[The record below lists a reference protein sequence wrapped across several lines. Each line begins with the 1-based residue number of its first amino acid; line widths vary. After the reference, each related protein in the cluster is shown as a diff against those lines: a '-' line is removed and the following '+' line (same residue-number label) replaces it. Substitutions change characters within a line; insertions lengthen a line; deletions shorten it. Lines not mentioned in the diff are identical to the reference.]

1 MKTTFIFIR
10 LGESSFMSLV
20 ERLSGAILLAILFT
34 LCTFG
39 QASLEI
45 LPINGRVVDQNRGA
59 VINATVNARHVIT
72 RSLITTSSDSNG
84 GFAFSLPPGDY
95 IVEVRADGFNSLSRP
110 LTVAAN
116 ESNGIELSLE
126 IAPATATVTVSD
138 VGNLETA
145 IVFSGTKT
153 PTALRDIPQTISVI
167 GKQQIADQSFSSIS
181 DVVRYQPGISSPQG
195 ENNRDQL
202 IIRGQ
207 NSSADFFLNGVRDD
221 VQYYRDLYNLES
233 VEILRGPNAL
243 VFGRGG
249 GGGVVNRVS
258 KEAGAS
264 PLYEFTAQGG
274 SFGDRRGTFDINTP
288 VNGKVALRFNGVG
301 EMSNS
306 FRDFVKVQRFGFS
319 PTATINLDANTHVTV
334 SYDLFRDRRTA
345 DRGIT
350 SLNNRPVDVPIST
363 FFGDPENSK
372 VRLGA
377 NLFTAGIDRVF
388 GSLIFRNRTM
398 YGDYDRFYQNYVP
411 GAVNPVTNLVSL
423 SAYNNQTL
431 RRNLFNQTDFIY
443 NVPTGRIK
451 HTLLGGF
458 EVGRQHSDNFR
469 NTGFF
474 NNLATSTLVP
484 YNNPSASTPITFRQS
499 ATDADNR
506 VNLNL
511 AAAYVQ
517 DQIELSRFVQLV
529 VGARFD
535 YFDLKFHNNRNNSD
549 LRRIDRLISPRFGVV
564 VKPFS
569 QLSVYGNYSISY
581 LPSSGDQFS
590 QLTSVTQQVKP
601 EKFTNYE
608 AGVKWDIRNNLSL
621 TSAVYRLDRTNTR
634 ANHPTDPTIIIQTGS
649 QRTNGFEFNMNGNP
663 LRKWAVTGGYAFQDA
678 FISSSTTAAVAG
690 KQVAQVPRHSF
701 TLWNKYQ
708 LLKQLSAGVGLIR
721 RSDLF
726 ASIDNTVVLPAYTRV
741 DAAVFYHFNEHW
753 RLQANIENLLD
764 RRYYSNADN
773 NTNITPGA
781 PRAAKVTLVARF

>member
-1 MKTTFIFIR
+1 MFFAA
-10 LGESSFMSLV
+10 
-20 ERLSGAILLAILFT
+20 RLSGAILLAVSFT
-34 LCTFG
+34 LTTLG
-39 QASLEI
+39 QS
-45 LPINGRVVDQNRGA
+45 PSTGQPVRGRVVDQNRGA
-59 VINATVNARHVIT
+59 VAEATIKARNLMT
-72 RSLITTSSDSNG
+72 RSSIAASSDANG
-84 GFAFSLPPGDY
+84 EFSFSLPPGEY
-95 IVEVRADGFNSLSRP
+95 VLEVQAEGFNSLSRTINVSP
-110 LTVAAN
+110 N
-116 ESNGIELSLE
+116 ESNGVELSLE
-126 IAPATATVTVSD
+126 VAPAIATVTVSD
-138 VGNLETA
+138 TGSLQTA
-145 IVFSGTKT
+145 MVFSGTKT
-153 PTALRDIPQTISVI
+153 PTALRDLPQTIAVI
-167 GKQQIADQSFSSIS
+167 GKQQIADQSFSSIG
-181 DVVRYQPGISSPQG
+181 DVVRYQAGISSPQG

-258 KEAGAS
+258 KEAGPS

-274 SFGDRRGTFDINTP
+274 SFGNRRGTFDINTP
-288 VNGKVALRFNGVG
+288 VNKKVAVRFNGVG

-306 FRDFVKVQRFGFS
+306 FRDFVDLRRFGFS
-319 PTATINLDANTHVTV
+319 PTATINLDTNTHATL
-334 SYDLFRDRRTA
+334 SFDLFRDRRTA

-350 SLNNRPVDVPIST
+350 SLNNRPADVPIST
-363 FFGDPENSK
+363 FYGDPENSK

-388 GSLIFRNRTM
+388 GSLIVRNRTM

-411 GAVNPVTNLVSL
+411 GALNPLTSLVSL

-443 NVPTGRIK
+443 NVATGGIK
-451 HTLLGGF
+451 HTLLGGL
-458 EVGRQHSDNFR
+458 ELGSQHSNNFR

-474 NNLATSTLVP
+474 NNISNTISVP
-484 YNNPSASTPITFRQS
+484 YDNPTTSSPITFRQN

-506 VNLNL
+506 VHLNL

-549 LRRIDRLISPRFGVV
+549 LSRIDRLISPRFGVV
-564 VKPFS
+564 FKPFS
-569 QLSVYGNYSISY
+569 QVSLYANYSVSY
-581 LPSSGDQFS
+581 LPGSGDQFS

-608 AGVKWDIRNNLSL
+608 AGVKWDIRNDLSL
-621 TSAVYRLDRTNTR
+621 TSAIYRLDRTNTR
-634 ANHPTDPTIIIQTGS
+634 ANHPTDPNRIIQTGS

-663 LRKWAVTGGYAFQDA
+663 LRGWTVTGGYAFQDA
-678 FISSSTTAAVAG
+678 FISSATTAAIAG

-701 TLWNKYQ
+701 TLWNQYQ
-708 LLKQLSAGVGLIR
+708 VLKRLSAGVGLIR
-721 RSDLF
+721 RSDIF
-726 ASIDNTVVLPAYTRV
+726 ASVDNTVVLPAYTRI
-741 DAAVFYHFNEHW
+741 DAAVFYNFNEHW
-753 RLQANIENLLD
+753 RLQANIENVID
-764 RRYYSNADN
+764 TRYYQNADN
-773 NTNITPGA
+773 NTNISPGS
-781 PRAAKVTLVARF
+781 PRAAKVTIIARF